1 MCTGSSSSSC
11 SRQLPAATH
20 PHLHHSLLLN
30 RGTHT
35 VRYTS
40 SNLIIIRTILMV
52 LLCLFSLKEAS
63 PSPEKA
69 VKPKPPPPKRTDSL
83 LSEVLSSKRDV
94 TPERKNEIFADLYMR
109 FSYTRKNIWS
119 RIIVLISTEEGLMAK
134 LTWPRMRKLWL
145 IFLYFIIVGCYVVYK
160 LLYYVFHKKK
170 WKLKWI
176 IIN

>member
-40 SNLIIIRTILMV
+40 SNLIIIRTIWMV
-52 LLCLFSLKEAS
+52 SLCLFSLKEAS

-83 LSEVLSSKRDV
+83 LSEVPSSKRKVD
-94 TPERKNEIFADLYMR
+94 R
-109 FSYTRKNIWS
+109 FSYTRRNIWS

-134 LTWPRMRKLWL
+134 LTLPRMRKLWL

-160 LLYYVFHKKK
+160 LLYYVFHEKNEKIK
-170 WKLKWI
+170 T
-176 IIN
+176 NNN